1 MQEGWERR
9 HPLLALDNATLAE
22 MLAPVFPG
30 RAIATAEALSGGLAN
45 TNYKVTLAGR
55 NEPVVVRIY
64 TREPEACQKEL
75 DIYHLVH
82 ERVRMAEVLYAD
94 VEGAIGGRPY
104 MVSGWVDGVKLDAL
118 LEDGSG
124 TETRSAGKA
133 VGATLAA
140 IASFHFPQAGFFGPG
155 LRIAVPFEGVRASWQ
170 GYVEEMLSEAL
181 VQERLG
187 EELALRLG
195 HLIREHAA
203 LLDTAEG
210 PVSLVHGDY
219 KAQNLL
225 LRRVGEAWEMASV
238 LDWEFA
244 TAETTLYDLAIL
256 LRYRASLAPE
266 FEAGVVEGFC
276 GNGGYLPVEWARI
289 TRLLD
294 LVNLLTFLNMPERG
308 GAMVDDVTRLVRATV
323 AQFVRA

>member
-1 MQEGWERR
+1 M
-9 HPLLALDNATLAE
+9 LDNATLVE

-30 RAIATAEALSGGLAN
+30 KAIATAEALSGGLAN

-94 VEGAIGGRPY
+94 VEGRIGGRPY
-104 MVSGWVDGVKLDAL
+104 MVTGWVDGVKLDAL
-118 LEDGSG
+118 LENGSG
-124 TETRSAGKA
+124 IETRSVGNA
-133 VGATLAA
+133 VGETLAA
-140 IASFHFPQAGFFGPG
+140 IASFHFPQAGFFGPE
-155 LRIAVPFEGVRASWQ
+155 LRIAVPFDGVRASWQ
-170 GYVEEMLSEAL
+170 GYVEGMLSETL

-187 EELALRLG
+187 KELALRLQR
-195 HLIREHAA
+195 LIRKHAA
-203 LLDTAEG
+203 LLDSAEG
-210 PVSLVHGDY
+210 RVSLVHGDY

-225 LRRVGEAWEMASV
+225 LRRTGEAWEMAAA

-244 TAETTLYDLAIL
+244 TAETILYDLAIL
-256 LRYRASLAPE
+256 LRYRATLSPE

-276 GNGGYLPVEWARI
+276 GNGGYLPMEWSNI

-323 AQFVRA
+323 ADFVTA